1 MDAHNTAIIMRSLD
15 CYRTYDHNS
24 NNLWISAVLM
34 VISGIIGL
42 LGNIFII
49 AVLSQPKM
57 RKSVFYNLLLALA
70 CFDTL
75 FILSYGISQADKS
88 LTCLGGYSEVEVLL
102 LPAYELFMV
111 GSIYMTV
118 AISVER
124 YLGIC
129 HPLLQFPRRPLIFIL
144 PVLIISFAYT
154 LPRFILHGNYSVEND
169 LLYNY
174 FSYDD
179 WGKTEEY
186 YIWGYTFWAD
196 LIFKTFIPLVALIF
210 LNGSII
216 AAIKGT
222 INPQRLKDGREGK
235 TITILFCIVL
245 VFIIAQA
252 FRVASK
258 ILIFTTIDLNSTLTW
273 VLPISWLALTFNS
286 SVNFVIYSMVGS
298 NFRAELV
305 QMFRYF
311 VLKINSAGSET
322 VLSMEDYSKP

>member
-1 MDAHNTAIIMRSLD
+1 MDLRNSDIMVSSLI
-15 CYRTYDHNS
+15 CYRTYTNDP

-88 LTCLGGYSEVEVLL
+88 LTCLGGYSEVEALL
-102 LPAYELFMV
+102 LPVYELFML

-154 LPRFILHGNYSVEND
+154 LPRFILQRNYVVKNGGLS
-169 LLYNY
+169 NY
-174 FSYDD
+174 FLYED

-216 AAIKGT
+216 AAVKGT
-222 INPQRLKDGREGK
+222 RNPQRIKDGREGK

-245 VFIIAQA
+245 VFIIAHA
-252 FRVASK
+252 FRLASK
-258 ILIFTTIDLNSTLTW
+258 ILIYTTNVYNSTLNW
-273 VLPISWLALTFNS
+273 VPPISWLALTFNS

-305 QMFRYF
+305 QMFR
-311 VLKINSAGSET
+311 LNRNSGGSEI
-322 VLSMEDYSKP
+322 VLSLEDYSNP

>member
-1 MDAHNTAIIMRSLD
+1 
-15 CYRTYDHNS
+15 
-24 NNLWISAVLM
+24 
-34 VISGIIGL
+34 
-42 LGNIFII
+42 
-49 AVLSQPKM
+49 
-57 RKSVFYNLLLALA
+57 
-70 CFDTL
+70 
-75 FILSYGISQADKS
+75 
-88 LTCLGGYSEVEVLL
+88 
-102 LPAYELFMV
+102 
-111 GSIYMTV
+111 MTV

-144 PVLIISFAYT
+144 PVLLISFAYT
-154 LPRFILHGNYSVEND
+154 LPKFILQRKYSIVINGT
-169 LLYNY
+169 LHIYYNE
-174 FSYDD
+174 D
-179 WGKTEEY
+179 WEKTKEY
-186 YIWGYTFWAD
+186 YLWGYTFWAD
-196 LIFKTFIPLVALIF
+196 LAFKTFIPLVALIF

-216 AAIKGT
+216 ADIKGT

-305 QMFRYF
+305 QMFRYY
-311 VLKINSAGSET
+311 VLKKNSGGSEI
-322 VLSMEDYSKP
+322 VLSLEDYSNP

>member
-1 MDAHNTAIIMRSLD
+1 MFGFLTGPQLIIGSSI
-15 CYRTYDHNS
+15 CYRIYDKD
-24 NNLWISAVLM
+24 LWISAVLM
-34 VISGIIGL
+34 VITGIIGL

-75 FILSYGISQADKS
+75 FILSYGISQGDKS
-88 LTCLGGYSEVEVLL
+88 FTCRGLHSKVDTLL
-102 LPAYELFMV
+102 LPVYELFML

-124 YLGIC
+124 YLGVC

-144 PVLIISFAYT
+144 PVLLISFAYT
-154 LPRFILHGNYSVEND
+154 FPRFILQRKYSIIIINGTRHIPFNE
-169 LLYNY
+169 
-174 FSYDD
+174 D
-179 WGKTEEY
+179 WEKTKEY
-186 YIWGYTFWAD
+186 YFLGYTFWAD
-196 LIFKTFIPLVALIF
+196 LTFKTFIPLVALIF

-216 AAIKGT
+216 AAVKGRM
-222 INPQRLKDGREGK
+222 NPQRIKDGREGK
-235 TITILFCIVL
+235 TTTILFCIVL
-245 VFIIAQA
+245 VFIIAHA

-258 ILIFTTIDLNSTLTW
+258 ILIFDTIVYKSTLNW
-273 VLPISWLALTFNS
+273 VPPISWLALTFNS

-305 QMFRYF
+305 QMFR
-311 VLKINSAGSET
+311 LNRNSGGSEI
-322 VLSMEDYSKP
+322 VLSLEDYSNP